1 MSDEYLIDSSL
12 WIEYL
17 AGSAKG
23 IKVKNIIEEKSI
35 ATSILSIAEL
45 ADKFEREE
53 KDFSSFLTFI
63 QSRAAIVPLN
73 IALVL
78 HAAKLKKRFRY
89 KNNKFGLIDALHLA
103 TAQQEKLIL
112 VTADNDFKDAENIIL
127 IR

>member
-1 MSDEYLIDSSL
+1 MSDEYLIDSSI

-23 IKVKNIIEEKSI
+23 IKIKNIVDEKSI

-53 KDFSSFLTFI
+53 KDFSYVLTFI

-78 HAAKLKKRFRY
+78 HAAKIKKKFRT

-103 TAQQEKLIL
+103 TAQQEKLIF
-112 VTADNDFKDAENIIL
+112 VTADTDFRNAENVIL
-127 IR
+127 VT